1 MKDMQNAVI
10 TLIRAALA
18 GEKQALDED
27 FDLGEAVTVAKN
39 HGIPAILYYGAYYCG
54 ITDTEPRMEE
64 LFQYTG
70 LSILRNQQQSYEI
83 SRIFDRFN
91 EAQID
96 YMPLKGVLLGN
107 MYPKSEMRMIS
118 DVDILIKPAQYK
130 KIRNIMLEL
139 DFKEAG
145 ESDHEIKWVK
155 PTLYVE
161 LHNKLIPS
169 YNKDYYAYFRDGW
182 QFAKCCDGTCY
193 SMTKEDQMIYLFT
206 HFAKHYRDAGI
217 GIKHLVDLW
226 VYRKNTPDL
235 NETYIKNE
243 LEKLRLKEFYENILC
258 TLGVW
263 FENKQGNP
271 ITEMITDFIF
281 DSTAGGTK
289 ENAALSSTVR
299 FSKRARLMKN
309 IKLQKIWNTVFCPYR
324 KMCVAYPFLKKF
336 PVALP
341 VMWAVRVFSKV
352 FQKDQRTAYRQE
364 MHQVDIDSAKQHEA
378 NLNFVGL
385 NFDFKR

>member
-1 MKDMQNAVI
+1 
-10 TLIRAALA
+10 
-18 GEKQALDED
+18 
-27 FDLGEAVTVAKN
+27 
-39 HGIPAILYYGAYYCG
+39 
-54 ITDTEPRMEE
+54 
-64 LFQYTG
+64 
-70 LSILRNQQQSYEI
+70 
-83 SRIFDRFN
+83 
-91 EAQID
+91 
-96 YMPLKGVLLGN
+96 
-107 MYPKSEMRMIS
+107 
-118 DVDILIKPAQYK
+118 
-130 KIRNIMLEL
+130 
-139 DFKEAG
+139 
-145 ESDHEIKWVK
+145 
-155 PTLYVE
+155 
-161 LHNKLIPS
+161 
-169 YNKDYYAYFRDGW
+169 
-182 QFAKCCDGTCY
+182 
-193 SMTKEDQMIYLFT
+193 MIYLFT

-352 FQKDQRTAYRQE
+352 FQKDKRTAYRQA